1 VSEPTHTPGE
11 PGAELPP
18 IDPSIPLDDR
28 QSGHS
33 AGITG
38 PVAWMARNGVAA
50 NVLMFVLVLGGL
62 LALLNVRQE
71 VFPEVELDTISI
83 AVAYPGASPAEIEQ
97 SIILAVEEA
106 VQGLDGVK
114 EVRSAAYEGNGLV
127 LVELVLGADQDRAL
141 NDAKSAIDRITSFP
155 QDAERP
161 VVSLISNRT
170 QAISLVLYGDLEE
183 ATLRALAEDTR
194 RGLLADPRVTYVEIS
209 GTRAL
214 EISIEVPEAQLRQYG
229 LTIDDIANRV
239 RAASLELPAGTVRTT
254 AGEILLRT
262 TERRDRGNEF
272 GDIAVL
278 ARPDGTQLMLRDI
291 ATIRDGFSE
300 DEREVRFNGQRAVMV
315 SAFRVGN
322 ETPLDV
328 AAAVK
333 EYAARA
339 ADELPAGV
347 NVTTWAD
354 MSEMYADRID
364 LLRRNALQGL
374 VLVLIIL
381 GLFLEARLAFWVTL
395 GIPISF
401 AGSLIFFNAADVSI
415 NMISLFAFIV
425 TLGMVV
431 DDAIVVGESVYSL
444 REKGFSRVDAAIKGV
459 SSVGTPVVFSILT
472 TCVAFMPMLF
482 VPGVMGKFFRVL
494 PIVVILVLLISLME
508 SLYVLPAHLS
518 HKMPWLL
525 EKSLFF
531 ILIPLQLLPSKAV
544 TRGLDWTI
552 QRLYLPV
559 LKVALRWRYV
569 TLMTGLA
576 MMVGSCGLIA
586 GGRVGFSFLPKT
598 AGDVITVMLKMPV
611 GTPIADTRAALQ
623 QIAGAAENLMEE
635 HHAVGGGTI
644 SRGLYLDVGSN
655 TSLEPDVTGGAGVF
669 GSNLGT
675 VMFYMVPQ
683 EDREVTTAEIV
694 RDWRAQVADIAG
706 IDSLV
711 FNYDVGVQPGSPV
724 AIELIHQDSEV
735 LEAAARRLAEEI
747 RSYSGLRDIDSG
759 VAVGKE
765 QLDFTLTA
773 EGRALGLTEADLA
786 RQVRAAYYGTEAVR
800 QQRGRDEVRVF
811 VRRPRE
817 DRSSLHEVEQM
828 MVRAPSGVEIPLAQ
842 AAHVTR
848 GRAYTV
854 IRRTEGRQTI
864 TVTADV
870 EDGDTNAG
878 EIVQRIV
885 AGEVAQLERDI
896 PGLTHSLGGEQ
907 QRQAETMSSLALGF
921 GFALFAMYALLAVAF
936 KSYAQPLLVLLAIPF
951 GFIGAVWGHV
961 VMGYDLSIMSQMG
974 IVALAGVVVNDS
986 LILVDA
992 TNEFRGEGHDIWRA
1006 CLMGGARRMRPIM
1019 LTSLTTFFGLAPMIL
1034 ETSVQA
1040 RFLIPMA
1047 ISLGFGVLFATFIT
1061 LLLIPAA
1068 YMALDDATRGMG
1080 NFMHWLKGED
1090 PDDEPEEP
1098 EGPADALISDPG
1110 LGSQPAE

>member
-1 VSEPTHTPGE
+1 MSEPHNAGE

-18 IDPSIPLDDR
+18 IDPSIPLDERKD
-28 QSGHS
+28 GH
-33 AGITG
+33 AADIKG

-50 NVLMFVLVLGGL
+50 NTLMFMLVIGGV
-62 LALLNVRQE
+62 LALSNVRQE
-71 VFPEVELDTISI
+71 VFPEVELDTISVS
-83 AVAYPGASPAEIEQ
+83 VAYPGASPSEIEQ

-114 EVRSAAYEGNGLV
+114 EVRSASYEGNGLV
-127 LVELVLGADQDRAL
+127 LVELMLGADQDRAL

-170 QAISLVLYGDLEE
+170 QAISLVLYGDIEE
-183 ATLRALAEDTR
+183 ATLRSLAEDTR
-194 RGLLADPRVTYVEIS
+194 RDLLADPRVTYVEIG
-209 GTRAL
+209 GTREL

-239 RAASLELPAGTVRTT
+239 RAASVELPAGTVRTT

-262 TERRDRGNEF
+262 TERRDRGAEF
-272 GDIAVL
+272 GDIAVM
-278 ARPDGTQLMLRDI
+278 ARPDGTQVLLRDI

-339 ADELPAGV
+339 AGELPAGV
-347 NVTTWAD
+347 SVTTWAD
-354 MSEMYADRID
+354 LSEMYADRIN
-364 LLRRNALQGL
+364 LLRENALQGL
-374 VLVLIIL
+374 VLVLLIL
-381 GLFLEARLAFWVTL
+381 GLLLEARLAFWVAL
-395 GIPISF
+395 GIPTSF
-401 AGSLIFFNAADVSI
+401 AGSLIFFDVTDVSI

-431 DDAIVVGESVYSL
+431 DDAIVVGESVYDL
-444 REKGFSRVDAAIKGV
+444 REKGYSRADSAIKGV
-459 SSVGTPVVFSILT
+459 STVGLPVLLSILT
-472 TCVAFMPMLF
+472 TCVAFLPMLF

-494 PIVVILVLLISLME
+494 PIVVILVLVVSLVE

-525 EKSLFF
+525 EKLLWPILF
-531 ILIPLQLLPSKAV
+531 PLQLLPTKTVS
-544 TRGLDWTI
+544 RGLVVVT
-552 QRLYLPV
+552 QRFYLPT

-569 TLMTGLA
+569 TLMTGMA
-576 MMVGSCGLIA
+576 MMVASVGLIA

-611 GTPIADTRAALQ
+611 GTPIADTRRALE
-623 QIAGAAENLMEE
+623 QISGAAERLIAE
-635 HHAVGGGTI
+635 HPTIAGGSI
-644 SRGLYLDVGSN
+644 SRGIYLDVGSN
-655 TSLEPDVTGGAGVF
+655 TSLEPDITGGAGVF

-675 VMFYMVPQ
+675 VMFYMVAQ
-683 EDREVTTAEIV
+683 EEREVTTSEIV
-694 RDWRAQVADIAG
+694 RLWRAQVADIPG
-706 IDSLV
+706 VDSLV
-711 FNYDVGVQPGSPV
+711 FNYDVGAQPGSPV
-724 AIELIHQDSEV
+724 AIELVHEDSEV

-747 RSYSGLRDIDSG
+747 RSYSSLRDIESG

-773 EGRALGLTEADLA
+773 EGRALGLTEVDLA

-842 AAHVTR
+842 AAHVSR

-878 EIVQRIV
+878 EIVERIV
-885 AGEVAQLERDI
+885 ATEVAQLERDI

-907 QRQAETMSSLALGF
+907 ERQAETMNSLKMGF
-921 GFALFAMYALLAVAF
+921 LFALFAMYALLAVGF
-936 KSYAQPLLVLLAIPF
+936 KSYAQPILVLLAIPF

-961 VMGYDLSIMSQMG
+961 LMGYDLSIMSQMG

-986 LILVDA
+986 LILVEA
-992 TNEFRGEGHDIWRA
+992 TNEFRAEGHDIWRA
-1006 CLMGGARRMRPIM
+1006 CLMGGARRIRPIL
-1019 LTSLTTFFGLAPMIL
+1019 LTSLTTFFGLAPIIL

-1061 LLLIPAA
+1061 LLLVPAA
-1068 YMALDDATRGMG
+1068 YMALEDATRGMG
-1080 NFMHWLKGED
+1080 NFMRWLSGDE
-1090 PDDEPEEP
+1090 PVDEPEEP
-1098 EGPADALISDPG
+1098 EGPADTLISDPG

>member
-1 VSEPTHTPGE
+1 MSEPTTPHRE
-11 PGAELPP
+11 VPP
-18 IDPSIPLDDR
+18 PDPEVPLDDR
-28 QSGHS
+28 VSGHS
-33 AGITG
+33 DGITG

-83 AVAYPGASPAEIEQ
+83 SVVYPGASPAEIEQ

-141 NDAKSAIDRITSFP
+141 NDAKSAVDRITSFP
-155 QDAERP
+155 MDAERP

-170 QAISLVLYGDLEE
+170 QAISLVLYGDLDE
-183 ATLRALAEDTR
+183 ATLRSLAEDTR
-194 RGLLADPRVTYVEIS
+194 RDLLADSRITYVEIG
-209 GTRAL
+209 GTREL
-214 EISIEVPEAQLRQYG
+214 EISIEVPEAQLRQHG

-239 RAASLELPAGTVRTT
+239 RAASVELPAGTVRTT
-254 AGEILLRT
+254 AGEVLLRT
-262 TERRDRGNEF
+262 TERRDRGAEF

-278 ARPDGTQLMLRDI
+278 ARPDGTQLLLRDI
-291 ATIRDGFSE
+291 ANIRDGFAE
-300 DEREVRFNGQRAVMV
+300 DERAVRFNGQRAVMV

-322 ETPLDV
+322 ETPLAVTD
-328 AAAVK
+328 AVK
-333 EYAARA
+333 EYVARVQG
-339 ADELPAGV
+339 ELPAGV
-347 NVTTWAD
+347 NITTWAD
-354 MSEMYADRID
+354 LSEMYADRID

-374 VLVLIIL
+374 VLVLLIL
-381 GLFLEARLAFWVTL
+381 GLLLEARLAFWVTL

-401 AGSLIFFNAADVSI
+401 AGSLIFFDAADISI

-444 REKGFSRVDAAIKGV
+444 REKGYSRVDAAIKGV
-459 SSVGTPVVFSILT
+459 TSVGTPVVFSILT
-472 TCVAFMPMLF
+472 TCIAFMPMLF

-494 PIVVILVLLISLME
+494 PIVVILVLLISLVE
-508 SLYVLPAHLS
+508 SLMVLPAHLS

-531 ILIPLQLLPSKAV
+531 ILIPLQLLPSKQVAK
-544 TRGLDWTI
+544 GLDFLIHRT
-552 QRLYLPV
+552 YLPT
-559 LKVALRWRYV
+559 LKLALRWRYV
-569 TLMTGLA
+569 TLMAGLA
-576 MMVGSCGLIA
+576 LMVGSVGLIA

-611 GTPIADTRAALQ
+611 GTPIEDTRRALE
-623 QIAGAAENLMEE
+623 QISGVAEELIAE
-635 HHAVGGGTI
+635 HQSLDGGTI
-644 SRGLYLDVGSN
+644 SRGIYLDIGAN

-675 VMFYMVPQ
+675 VMFYMVGQ
-683 EDREVTTAEIV
+683 EQRAVTTSEIV
-694 RDWRAQVADIAG
+694 RDWRARVANIAG
-706 IDSLV
+706 VDSLV

-724 AIELIHQDSEV
+724 AIELIHEDSAT

-773 EGRALGLTEADLA
+773 EGRAMGFTEVDLA
-786 RQVRAAYYGTEAVR
+786 RQVRAAYFGTEAVR

-817 DRSSLHEVEQM
+817 DRASLHEMEQM
-828 MVRAPSGVEIPLAQ
+828 IVRAPSGAEVPLAQ
-842 AAHVTR
+842 AAHVER

-878 EIVQRIV
+878 EIVERIV
-885 AGEVAQLERDI
+885 GREVAQLERDI

-907 QRQAETMSSLALGF
+907 QRQAETMSSLVMGF

-936 KSYAQPLLVLLAIPF
+936 KSYAQPILVLLAIPF

-961 VMGYDLSIMSQMG
+961 LMGYDLSIMSQMG

-992 TNEFRGEGHDIWRA
+992 TNEFQREGHDIWRA
-1006 CLMGGARRMRPIM
+1006 TLMGGARRFRPIL

-1068 YMALDDATRGMG
+1068 YMALDDATRGVG
-1080 NFMHWLKGED
+1080 NFMHWLKGEK
-1090 PDDEPEEP
+1090 PDEEPEEP
-1098 EGPADALISDPG
+1098 EGPPDALISDPG
-1110 LGSQPAE
+1110 LSSSPG